1 MAFIPSFYIDAV
13 ELSGGVAV
21 LVPPQKLDRES
32 AHTILRGLDGLI
44 VTGGRDVDPARYGQ
58 SSAPLTDKPDTERD
72 QTEIILLESAIEINL
87 PFLGIC
93 RGAQLLNVVRG
104 GSLFQHLPDVVNTD
118 KYQISKGVFNPV
130 RVKVSKESRLGQIVG
145 EEVANAMMYHHQAV
159 DAVGDGLIVTAVSE
173 DGVVEA
179 LEYAENKFGVA
190 VQWHPEQDL
199 DDLRIFK
206 AFIQSSVSKERTK

>member
-21 LVPPQKLDRES
+21 LVPPQKLDSKS
-32 AHTILRGLDGLI
+32 AKTILDGLDGLI
-44 VTGGRDVDPARYGQ
+44 VTGGRDVDPSRYGQ
-58 SSAPLTDKPDTERD
+58 RSELLTDEPDTLRD
-72 QTEIILLESAIEINL
+72 QTEIILLESAINMNL

-93 RGAQLLNVVRG
+93 RGAQLLNVARG
-104 GSLFQHLPDVVNTD
+104 GSLIQHLPDVVGTE

-130 RVKVSKESRLGQIVG
+130 AVKVSKDSKLAGIVG
-145 EEVANAMMYHHQAV
+145 EEVSNAMMYHHQAV
-159 DAVGDGLIVTAVSE
+159 DQLGDGLVVTAVSE

-179 LEYAENKFGVA
+179 LEFAGNKFGVA

-199 DDLRIFK
+199 DDLRIFQ
-206 AFIQSSVSKERTK
+206 AFIKSTIS

>member
-21 LVPPQKLDRES
+21 LVPPQKLDS
-32 AHTILRGLDGLI
+32 ASAKTILNGLDGLI
-44 VTGGRDVDPARYGQ
+44 VTGGRDVDPSRYGQ
-58 SSAPLTDKPDTERD
+58 SSAPLTDEPDTLRD
-72 QTEIILLESAIEINL
+72 QTEIALLESAIETNL

-93 RGAQLLNVVRG
+93 RGAQLLNVARG
-104 GSLFQHLPDVVNTD
+104 GSLIQHLPDVVGTE

-130 RVKVSKESRLGQIVG
+130 PVKVSKDSKLGGIVG
-145 EEVANAMMYHHQAV
+145 EEVLNAMMYHHQAV
-159 DAVGDGLIVTAVSE
+159 DQVGEGLVVTAISE

-179 LEYAENKFGVA
+179 LEFAGNKFGVA

-199 DDLRIFK
+199 EDLRIFK
-206 AFIQSSVSKERTK
+206 AFIKTTIS

>member
-21 LVPPQKLDRES
+21 LVPPQKLDSKS
-32 AHTILRGLDGLI
+32 AKTILDGLDGLI
-44 VTGGRDVDPARYGQ
+44 VTGGRDVDPSRYGQ
-58 SSAPLTDKPDTERD
+58 RSELLTDEPDTLRD
-72 QTEIILLESAIEINL
+72 QTEIILLESAINMNL

-93 RGAQLLNVVRG
+93 RGAQLLNVARG
-104 GSLFQHLPDVVNTD
+104 GSLIKHLPDVVGTE

-130 RVKVSKESRLGQIVG
+130 AVKVSKDSKLAGIVG
-145 EEVANAMMYHHQAV
+145 EEVSNAMMYHHQAV
-159 DAVGDGLIVTAVSE
+159 DQLGDGLVVTAVSE

-179 LEYAENKFGVA
+179 LEFAGNKFGVA

-199 DDLRIFK
+199 DDLRIFQ
-206 AFIQSSVSKERTK
+206 AFIKSTIS

>member
-21 LVPPQKLDRES
+21 LVPPQKLDSES
-32 AHTILRGLDGLI
+32 AKTILEGIDGLI
-44 VTGGRDVDPARYGQ
+44 VTGGRDVDPSRYGQ
-58 SSAPLTDKPDTERD
+58 SPAPLTDEPDTLRD
-72 QTEIILLESAIEINL
+72 ETEIILLKSAIETNL

-93 RGAQLLNVVRG
+93 RGAQLLNVARG
-104 GSLFQHLPDVVNTD
+104 GSLIQHLPDVVGTE

-130 RVKVSKESRLGQIVG
+130 PVKVSKDSKLADIVG
-145 EEVANAMMYHHQAV
+145 EEVPKAMMYHHQAV
-159 DAVGDGLIVTAVSE
+159 DQVGEGLVVTAVSE

-179 LEYAENKFGVA
+179 LEFAGNKFGVA

-199 DDLRIFK
+199 EDLRIFK
-206 AFIQSSVSKERTK
+206 AFIKSTIS

>member
-21 LVPPQKLDRES
+21 LVPPQKLDSKS
-32 AHTILRGLDGLI
+32 AKTILDGLDGLI
-44 VTGGRDVDPARYGQ
+44 VTGGRDVDPSRYGQ
-58 SSAPLTDKPDTERD
+58 RSELLTDEPDTLRD
-72 QTEIILLESAIEINL
+72 QTEIILLESAINMNI

-93 RGAQLLNVVRG
+93 RGAQLLNVARG
-104 GSLFQHLPDVVNTD
+104 GSLIQHLPDVVGTE

-130 RVKVSKESRLGQIVG
+130 AVKVSKDSKLAGIVG
-145 EEVANAMMYHHQAV
+145 EEVSNAMMYHHQAV
-159 DAVGDGLIVTAVSE
+159 DQLGDGLVVTAVSE

-179 LEYAENKFGVA
+179 LEFAGNKFGVA

-199 DDLRIFK
+199 DDLRIFQ
-206 AFIQSSVSKERTK
+206 AFIKSTIS

>member
-21 LVPPQKLDRES
+21 LVPPQKLDSKS
-32 AHTILRGLDGLI
+32 AKTILDGLDGLI
-44 VTGGRDVDPARYGQ
+44 VTGGRDVDPSRYGQ
-58 SSAPLTDKPDTERD
+58 RSEPLTDEPDTLRD
-72 QTEIILLESAIEINL
+72 QTEIILLESAINMNL

-93 RGAQLLNVVRG
+93 RGAQLLNVARG
-104 GSLFQHLPDVVNTD
+104 GSLIQHLPDVVGTE

-130 RVKVSKESRLGQIVG
+130 AVKVSKDSKLAGIVG
-145 EEVANAMMYHHQAV
+145 EEVSNAMMYHHQAV
-159 DAVGDGLIVTAVSE
+159 DQLGDGLVVTAVSE

-179 LEYAENKFGVA
+179 LEFAGNKFGVA

-199 DDLRIFK
+199 EDLRIFQ
-206 AFIQSSVSKERTK
+206 AFIKSTIS

>member
-21 LVPPQKLDRES
+21 LVPPQKLDSKS
-32 AHTILRGLDGLI
+32 AKTILDGLDGLI
-44 VTGGRDVDPARYGQ
+44 VTGGRDVDPSRYGQ
-58 SSAPLTDKPDTERD
+58 RSELLTDEPDTLRD
-72 QTEIILLESAIEINL
+72 QTEIILLESAINMNL

-93 RGAQLLNVVRG
+93 RGAQLLNVARG
-104 GSLFQHLPDVVNTD
+104 GSLIQHLPDVVGTE

-130 RVKVSKESRLGQIVG
+130 AVKVSKDYKLAGIVG
-145 EEVANAMMYHHQAV
+145 EEVSNAMMYHHQAV
-159 DAVGDGLIVTAVSE
+159 DQLGDGLVVTAVSE

-179 LEYAENKFGVA
+179 LEFAGNKFGVA

-199 DDLRIFK
+199 DDLRIFQ
-206 AFIQSSVSKERTK
+206 AFIKSTIS

>member
-13 ELSGGVAV
+13 ELSGGVVV
-21 LVPPQKLDRES
+21 LVPPQNLSLDS
-32 AHTILRGLDGLI
+32 ARTILEGLDGLI

-58 SSAPLTDKPDTERD
+58 GSAPLTDDPDTMRD
-72 QTEIILLESAIEINL
+72 QTEVFLLESAIATNL

-93 RGAQLLNVVRG
+93 RGAQLLNVARG
-104 GSLFQHLPDVVNTD
+104 GSLIQHLPDVVGTE
-118 KYQISKGVFNPV
+118 KYQIAKGVFNPV
-130 RVKVSKESRLGQIVG
+130 AVKVSKDSKLGQIVG
-145 EEVANAMMYHHQAV
+145 EEVENAMMYHHQAV
-159 DAVGDGLIVTAVSE
+159 DQVGEGLEVTAVSE

-179 LEYAENKFGVA
+179 IEFAGNRFGVA

-206 AFIQSSVSKERTK
+206 AFIQSTMAKESVK

>member
-32 AHTILRGLDGLI
+32 AHTILEGLDGLI
-44 VTGGRDVDPARYGQ
+44 VTGGRDVDPSRYGQ
-58 SSAPLTDKPDTERD
+58 SSAPLTDEPDTVRD
-72 QTEIILLESAIEINL
+72 ETEIILLQLAIENNL

-93 RGAQLLNVVRG
+93 RGAQLLNVARG
-104 GSLFQHLPDVVNTD
+104 GSLIQHLPDAVGTE
-118 KYQISKGVFNPV
+118 KYQIAKGVFNPV
-130 RVKVSKESRLGQIVG
+130 AVKVTKDSRLGQIVG

-159 DAVGDGLIVTAVSE
+159 DQVGDGLVVTAVTE

-179 LEYAENKFGVA
+179 LEFAGNKFGVA

-206 AFIQSSVSKERTK
+206 AFIQSTLSKEANK